1 LQKVYLMAIR
11 KPVDYL
17 KIARQ
22 LTAQRRG
29 GTIAPP
35 APSIPSRRI
44 DVVRPAAPEPAPEPF
59 GFKGTR
65 KYALITA
72 PDQVAELMT
81 YLGTATRVALD
92 LKTTGLDPRRDRIRL
107 LTLTTEQ
114 GSWLLDCFEVDPR
127 PLFPILTEKELVI
140 HDALLYLGFLFQMGF
155 EPGENGSVL
164 DTMLMSQLLEGQHP
178 KDKEDE

>member
-1 LQKVYLMAIR
+1 MTIR
-11 KPVDYL
+11 KPVNYL
-17 KIARQ
+17 KIARR

-29 GTIAPP
+29 GAIAPP
-35 APSIPSRRI
+35 APSVLSRRS
-44 DVVRPAAPEPAPEPF
+44 DAVRLEAQEPAPEPY
-59 GFKGTR
+59 GYKATR
-65 KYALITA
+65 KHALTTT

-155 EPGENGSVL
+155 EPGENGRVL
-164 DTMLMSQLLEGQHP
+164 DTMLISQLLKGQHP

>member
-1 LQKVYLMAIR
+1 MTIR

-22 LTAQRRG
+22 LTARRRA
-29 GTIAPP
+29 GTIASP
-35 APSIPSRRI
+35 APSVPSSLSNTAQRETP
-44 DVVRPAAPEPAPEPF
+44 VPAPNLS
-59 GFKGTR
+59 GLKATR
-65 KYALITA
+65 KHALITT

-81 YLGTATRVALD
+81 YLGTATRVTLD

-107 LTLTTEQ
+107 LTLTTER
-114 GSWLLDCFEVDPR
+114 GSWHLDCFEVDPR

-155 EPGENGSVL
+155 EPSENGRVL
-164 DTMLMSQLLEGQHP
+164 DTMLISQLLEGQHP

>member
-1 LQKVYLMAIR
+1 MTIR

-17 KIARQ
+17 KIARR

-29 GTIAPP
+29 GAIAPP
-35 APSIPSRRI
+35 APSVPSRRS
-44 DVVRPAAPEPAPEPF
+44 DTAQPKTPVPAPNLSSL
-59 GFKGTR
+59 KATR
-65 KYALITA
+65 KYALITE
-72 PDQVAELMT
+72 PDQVTELRT
-81 YLGTATRVALD
+81 YLGAATRVALD
-92 LKTTGLDPRRDRIRL
+92 LKTTGLDPRRDRLRL

-114 GSWLLDCFEVDPR
+114 GSWLLDCFKVDPR

-155 EPGENGSVL
+155 EPSENGSVL
-164 DTMLMSQLLEGQHP
+164 DTMLISQLLEGRHP